1 MDILSLPHSSK
12 SYFYPL
18 EIASLD
24 NRPLM
29 MLTCNKVRDGLND
42 TFSIFFPIPASLS
55 FNDSGIYDDANL
67 GFVGNAAL
75 QATRGAMGAGA
86 MAGMKAGLG
95 AVTSGIPKSL
105 AGVAQALAANSGLS
119 DSNKSAISIGVGA
132 TLNKNITT
140 EFTGVGT
147 RHYNYQIK
155 MIASS
160 QKEAEMMREI
170 NKAFR
175 IGLYPSGNSLQLQ
188 YPPTW
193 TIRFINGIDG
203 GELDHIP
210 KIFEVY
216 LTEFSAVYNST
227 ANIWRTDGSPLESDI
242 TIAFKETRALTAEDI
257 KKLESSSFKPGSF
270 SVSYNTP
277 STGLTTESDTT
288 AIATNNSSNQP
299 SAVTPAATV

>member
-1 MDILSLPHSSK
+1 
-12 SYFYPL
+12 
-18 EIASLD
+18 
-24 NRPLM
+24 M

-42 TFSIFFPIPASLS
+42 AFSIFFPIPASLS
-55 FNDSGIYDDANL
+55 FNDSGVYDDVNL

-75 QATRGAMGAGA
+75 QATRGAMGGGA
-86 MAGMKAGLG
+86 MAGMKAASG
-95 AVTSGIPKSL
+95 AVVSGIPKSMSS
-105 AGVAQALAANSGLS
+105 VAQAIAANSGLS
-119 DSNKSAISIGVGA
+119 DTNKSAISIGVGA

-160 QKEAEMMREI
+160 KKEAEMMREI

-193 TIRFINGIDG
+193 TIRFINGMDG

-227 ANIWRTDGSPLESDI
+227 VNIWRTDGSPLESDI

-277 STGLTTESDTT
+277 STGLTTDSGTT

-299 SAVTPAATV
+299 SAVTQSATA